1 MSQFTFFVN
10 TKKPNIF
17 GIVMYTPEKETGVVS
32 ENNLNE
38 SDIYMMYHDYI
49 KQEMEHIKGEVAE
62 EIFQCTSDEIR
73 FLTALEEQ
81 NLGLT
86 LQRH

>member
-17 GIVMYTPEKETGVVS
+17 GVVMYTPGKEAGVVS

-38 SDIYMMYHDYI
+38 SDIYIMYHDYI
-49 KQEMEHIKGEVAE
+49 KQEMEHIKGEIAE
-62 EIFQCTSDEIR
+62 DFFSCTSTEIR
-73 FLTALEEQ
+73 FLTAIEEQ
-81 NLGLT
+81 HLGLT
-86 LQRH
+86 QQRH